1 MSSEVETTNSGKERL
16 TPIARGRFGEPPLP
30 EAVSRADRRSVWWPI
45 PNSAREF
52 QTRFAS
58 EELRPPTAY
67 TQARP
72 NSALPFSLAEQT
84 WRRHLIRQYQGRAKS
99 ESAQHRAPSLL
110 KLRPKF
116 CLHAR
121 HRRSFSTAARPPG
134 ASARRYAQC
143 VRSPDQPRWYTESSR
158 SCRC

>member
-1 MSSEVETTNSGKERL
+1 MEQDRKLNQRSTSAKNRNLSCRAKSRPRIQVGRL
-16 TPIARGRFGEPPLP
+16 PPIARGRFGEPPLP

-84 WRRHLIRQYQGRAKS
+84 WR
-99 ESAQHRAPSLL
+99 
-110 KLRPKF
+110 
-116 CLHAR
+116 
-121 HRRSFSTAARPPG
+121 
-134 ASARRYAQC
+134 
-143 VRSPDQPRWYTESSR
+143 
-158 SCRC
+158 